1 MSILRL
7 VAIAWLVNL
16 KSLTRSA
23 FFSFTAVIQPIV
35 FATIATYMF
44 RAGHRPGTLL
54 YTSLGAALMGTWSAT
69 LFGSGGAIAWQRFQG
84 TLELLVA
91 SPRPFLV
98 VMAGQT
104 LATATLGVYSL
115 AGTLLW
121 GRLLF
126 GIPLSLV
133 HPVLF
138 VVAVPVTILALGM
151 LGLVLA
157 STFVLYRNTTAFSNL
172 LEYPVWLA
180 SGLLVPVSLLP
191 RWVEP
196 LSWLLAP
203 TWGVRAI
210 RAAAL
215 GGDPVAA
222 VATAAA
228 LGCVYVVLGA
238 LLVRHFER
246 LARERATLA
255 LA

>member
-16 KSLTRSA
+16 KSLTRSV

-104 LATATLGVYSL
+104 LATAALGV
-115 AGTLLW
+115 
-121 GRLLF
+121 
-126 GIPLSLV
+126 
-133 HPVLF
+133 
-138 VVAVPVTILALGM
+138 
-151 LGLVLA
+151 
-157 STFVLYRNTTAFSNL
+157 
-172 LEYPVWLA
+172 
-180 SGLLVPVSLLP
+180 
-191 RWVEP
+191 
-196 LSWLLAP
+196 
-203 TWGVRAI
+203 
-210 RAAAL
+210 
-215 GGDPVAA
+215 DPVAA

-228 LGCVYVVLGA
+228 LGCAYVVLGA